1 MKKILLA
8 AVAALAIVGC
18 SQNEEIEK
26 AGEKAEINFGTVVKA
41 GTKAAITET
50 DNFATFTV
58 RAYKTEDKM
67 VAAPAL
73 SSVFMND
80 LLVERT
86 LPNTEWTH
94 TGTFYWPLSGYV
106 QFFATSPKQA
116 LKVTTGYPTFDYT
129 IATADKQVD
138 LVAANVIEQ
147 KKQKMQ

>member
-1 MKKILLA
+1 M
-8 AVAALAIVGC
+8 
-18 SQNEEIEK
+18 
-26 AGEKAEINFGTVVKA
+26 KA

-94 TGTFYWPLSGYV
+94 TGTFYCHFRVMCS
-106 QFFATSPKQA
+106 FFATS
-116 LKVTTGYPTFDYT
+116 
-129 IATADKQVD
+129 
-138 LVAANVIEQ
+138 Q
-147 KKQKMQ
+147 KASS